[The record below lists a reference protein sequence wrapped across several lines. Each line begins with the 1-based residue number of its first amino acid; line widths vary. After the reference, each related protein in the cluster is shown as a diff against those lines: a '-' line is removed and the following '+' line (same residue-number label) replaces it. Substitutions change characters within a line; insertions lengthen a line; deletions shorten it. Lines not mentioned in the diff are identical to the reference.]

1 MNRVVVIT
9 GASSGIGRATAIELA
24 SRGDTVALIARD
36 AAALND
42 VVRECEEA
50 GGRALALPADVT
62 REHDVEHAARR
73 ALEAFG
79 HIDVWINNAA
89 VALFAKFEDAP
100 PDAYRRVIETNLFGY
115 IHGARAAMR
124 HFKQRGA
131 GVLVNVDSV
140 VAGAPQPY
148 TSAYV
153 ASKYAVRGWAS
164 CLRMEL
170 SLEHQRDIHVCSV
183 LPAAIDTPL
192 FQHAANYTGRAV
204 KALDPVYAP
213 EKVARAIANVID
225 HPRAEVV
232 VGKAG
237 SVMMANYA
245 MSPRMYEKVMARQ
258 IDRNHLQDKPSPATE
273 GNLFATTGPKAAHGG
288 WQKRGTVTADVRR
301 NRWAIAMGGAA
312 ILAAIALTVTRK
324 AGAAGH
330 EHPHGGDYGSG
341 NAS

>member
-24 SRGDTVALIARD
+24 SRGDSVVLTARD

-62 REHDVEHAARR
+62 RDHEVDDVARR
-73 ALEAFG
+73 AVEAFG

-89 VALFAKFEDAP
+89 VALFAKFEEAP

-115 IHGARAAMR
+115 IHGARAAMK

-131 GVLVNVDSV
+131 GILINIDSV
-140 VAGAPQPY
+140 TAGAPQPY

-153 ASKYAVRGWAS
+153 ASKYAVRGWSS

-170 SLEHQRDIHVCSV
+170 SLEHQRDIHVCAV

-213 EKVARAIANVID
+213 EKVARAIAQLIE
-225 HPRAEVV
+225 HPRAEIV

-237 SVMMANYA
+237 VVMMANNA
-245 MSPRMYEKVMARQ
+245 MSPRMYEHVMARQ
-258 IDRNHLQDKPSPATE
+258 IDRNHLQDKPAAPTD
-273 GNLFATTGPKAAHGG
+273 GNLFATTGPKATHGG
-288 WQKRGTVTADVRR
+288 WQKRGTVTASVRR
-301 NRWAIAMGGAA
+301 GGWPLAIGGAA
-312 ILAAIALTVTRK
+312 LLAALALLTSRK
-324 AGAAGH
+324 M
-330 EHPHGGDYGSG
+330 DRYGSG